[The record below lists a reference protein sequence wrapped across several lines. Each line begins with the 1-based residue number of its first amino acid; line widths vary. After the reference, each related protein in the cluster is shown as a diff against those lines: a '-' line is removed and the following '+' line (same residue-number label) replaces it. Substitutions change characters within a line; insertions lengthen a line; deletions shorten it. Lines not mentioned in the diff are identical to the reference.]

1 MMQCRMFNILL
12 HNKNT
17 HNILRIF
24 FISQFY
30 FSMMMLSRFQIEQ
43 WSKLYDSFYWK
54 PIYALRTKIGLI
66 AMSHCSSILLESLF
80 LYYKTFNKK
89 WMVHT
94 RTSSDVKKVALLEM
108 FLDLTFCLWCS
119 FLFLTFA
126 FSRWKKGNFF
136 SRFVLLLALLL
147 RSINWILN

>member
-1 MMQCRMFNILL
+1 MMQCRVFNILL
-12 HNKNT
+12 HNKKT

-54 PIYALRTKIGLI
+54 PIYASRTKIGLI

-108 FLDLTFCLWCS
+108 FLDLTFLPLMLIFIFNFRF
-119 FLFLTFA
+119 FLDEKKATFFLVSYCF
-126 FSRWKKGNFF
+126 WLFF
-136 SRFVLLLALLL
+136 LDQ
-147 RSINWILN
+147 